1 MKRSR
6 RQRAASKAAFALAA
20 KLSPEQR
27 KYRAQRAALAR
38 YDRPAFEA
46 LKANE
51 AKRDAVSAQEQAAA
65 QAANG
70 ALEEFG
76 VYLSNRAELA
86 LRSALHLGAIPYVNP
101 ADSELWVLHNARL
114 SPSVLRDLQET
125 HKEIIN
131 VLARCSRSFQG
142 KSR

>member
-20 KLSPEQR
+20 KLTPEQR
-27 KYRAQRAALAR
+27 RYRAQRAALAR

-51 AKRDAVSAQEQAAA
+51 AKREAVSAHEQASA
-65 QAANG
+65 QIANR
-70 ALEEFG
+70 ALEEYG
-76 VYLSNRAELA
+76 LLLSNRAELA

-101 ADSELWVLHNARL
+101 ADGHLWVQHNACL
-114 SPSVLRDLQET
+114 TPSVLRDLRET
-125 HKEIIN
+125 QTEIVD
-131 VLARCSRSFQG
+131 VLARCARSVQEESR
-142 KSR
+142 